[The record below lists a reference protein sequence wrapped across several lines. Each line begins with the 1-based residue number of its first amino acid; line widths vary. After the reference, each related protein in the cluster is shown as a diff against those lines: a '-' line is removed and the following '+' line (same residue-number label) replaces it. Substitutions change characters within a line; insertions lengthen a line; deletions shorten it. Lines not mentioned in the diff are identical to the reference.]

1 MGTRGPRPLPDNV
14 HLLNGNPSKKK
25 LAVLHDGSRIPVEIP
40 DCPTHLCPSAKKEW
54 KRISV
59 ELERLGLIA
68 KIDRAALGVYCQAY
82 ARWETAEKKMRKLGD
97 DALIYKMPSGYEQ
110 TSAWL
115 QISNRSVEIMH
126 KFLAEFGMTPSA
138 RSRVSV
144 TVQQDLFNEPSSTTT
159 QPNPPKPADKFF
171 RSR

>member
-1 MGTRGPRPLPDNV
+1 MGTRGPKPLPDNV
-14 HLLNGNPSKKK
+14 HLLNGNPSKKR
-25 LAVLHDGSRIPVEIP
+25 LAVMHDGSRVPVEIP
-40 DCPTHLCPSAKKEW
+40 DCPSHLSASAKKEW

-82 ARWETAEKKMRKLGD
+82 ARWETAEKKMRAAGD

-138 RSRVSV
+138 RSRVNV
-144 TVQQDLFNEPSSTTT
+144 TVQQDLFNEPSTATP
-159 QPNPPKPADKFF
+159 QPPTNPASKFF

>member
-1 MGTRGPRPLPDNV
+1 MGTRGPKPLPDNV
-14 HLLNGNPSKKK
+14 HIINGNPSKKR
-25 LAVLHDGSRIPVEIP
+25 LAVLESGVRIPVEIP
-40 DCPTHLCPSAKKEW
+40 DCPTHLSAGAKKEW

-82 ARWETAEKKMRKLGD
+82 ARWEIAEKKMKAAGD
-97 DALIYKMPSGYEQ
+97 DSLVYKMGSGYEQ

-138 RSRVSV
+138 RSRVNV
-144 TVQQDLFNEPSSTTT
+144 TVQQDLFKPDEPSTTSTESS
-159 QPNPPKPADKFF
+159 ADKYF
-171 RSR
+171 RRR

>member
-1 MGTRGPRPLPDNV
+1 MGTRGPKPLPDNV
-14 HLLNGNPSKKK
+14 HRLNGNPSKKK

-40 DCPTHLCPSAKKEW
+40 DCPTHLCAAAKKEW
-54 KRISV
+54 KRITV

-68 KIDRAALGVYCQAY
+68 KIDRAALGAYCAAY
-82 ARWETAEKKMRKLGD
+82 ARWEAAEKKLNKEGIDSLV
-97 DALIYKMPSGYEQ
+97 YKMPSGYEQ

-115 QISNRSVEIMH
+115 QISNRSLEIMY

-144 TVQQDLFNEPSSTTT
+144 TVQQDLFNEPVSTTT
-159 QPNPPKPADKFF
+159 QPPPKPADKFF
-171 RSR
+171 RH